1 MPVTPAYRR
10 QKQDY
15 CKSEASLDY
24 IAIVSQKE
32 SGEVGKMEGKEERR
46 DRGRERDRG
55 RNTVKEREGGRKR
68 RKKKNET
75 QKMGFSHVISRP
87 LSL

>member
-1 MPVTPAYRR
+1 MPVTPAYGR

-15 CKSEASLDY
+15 CKSEASLGY

-46 DRGRERDRG
+46 DRGR
-55 RNTVKEREGGRKR
+55 NTVKEREGGRKR
-68 RKKKNET
+68 RKKE
-75 QKMGFSHVISRP
+75 
-87 LSL
+87 

>member
-1 MPVTPAYRR
+1 MPVTPAYGR

-15 CKSEASLDY
+15 CKSEASLGY

-46 DRGRERDRG
+46 DRGR
-55 RNTVKEREGGRKR
+55 NTVKERKR
-68 RKKKNET
+68 GKEKKKKKE
-75 QKMGFSHVISRP
+75 
-87 LSL
+87 